1 LALAKRKPA
10 LAKAAEAN
18 GLISSKAITA
28 MPTAAARSPSDVETF
43 VVVSAAQGGSS
54 ELGAGLRGMG
64 PLPVNKQPDSQQ
76 HRGAGGSDT
85 SVGGIKTIGVEINS
99 SARSVTL
106 CLSPAPAKLAALS
119 KSTTAAAATQDENT
133 PTVASQKLGASP
145 VSAQRKGR
153 AVGSTRRR
161 RRALSSIGNSVA
173 VNHVH

>member
-1 LALAKRKPA
+1 
-10 LAKAAEAN
+10 
-18 GLISSKAITA
+18 
-28 MPTAAARSPSDVETF
+28 M
-43 VVVSAAQGGSS
+43 
-54 ELGAGLRGMG
+54 
-64 PLPVNKQPDSQQ
+64 NKQPDSQQ
-76 HRGAGGSDT
+76 HRGPGDSDT
-85 SVGGIKTIGVEINS
+85 SVGGIKIIGVEINS

-119 KSTTAAAATQDENT
+119 KSKTAAAATQDENT